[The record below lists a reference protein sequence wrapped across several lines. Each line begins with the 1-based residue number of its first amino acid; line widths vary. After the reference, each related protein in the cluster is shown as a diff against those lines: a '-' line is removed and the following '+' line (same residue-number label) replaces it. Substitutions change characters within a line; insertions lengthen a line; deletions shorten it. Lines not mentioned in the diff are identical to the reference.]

1 MGNELKRGK
10 LLKRAGLVI
19 LMGACAML
27 LSASQASAKLIDH
40 FTDTEAATLDFNTG
54 GTGSDCVT
62 VTVLETGL
70 SGVLGARRET
80 TLMRDHDG
88 SGGFTRVFLDP
99 VDAHVLFWS
108 NDANVVG
115 ELTLRY
121 DGMTALDYTEGG
133 VANAVAFNLKHT
145 DLNAICDITV
155 ESTANG
161 NGMATV
167 NMPGGA
173 GDVFFVVPF
182 LSFTNASA
190 FESMDAIV
198 FRFYTADVADVDL
211 SIDAIEQTYIPEP
224 LTMLGMVFGLGG
236 VGAYIRKRRMA

>member
-27 LSASQASAKLIDH
+27 LSASQASAMLIDH
-40 FTDTEAATLDFNTG
+40 FTDTEAATLDFTRG
-54 GTGSDCVT
+54 APDCAT
-62 VTVLETGL
+62 TTVLETGL
-70 SGVLGARRET
+70 DVLGGRRET

-155 ESTANG
+155 ESTLKG
-161 NGMATV
+161 TGMATV
-167 NMPGGA
+167 NMPSGL
-173 GDVFFVVPF
+173 GDVFYVVPF
-182 LSFTNASA
+182 LSFTNAAA
-190 FESMDAIV
+190 FESMDAIE
-198 FRFYTADVADVDL
+198 FRFYSADVADVDL